1 MRYKLFMLDVGL
13 LGALSELP
21 ATSILEENDIF
32 MEFKG
37 NFTEQYML
45 QQMISDTPYTLYVE
59 QYRLQRL
66 TWELNYIRIL
76 DLYIMVTLC
85 NINFNG
91 YSISD

>member
-37 NFTEQYML
+37 NLTEQYML
-45 QQMISDTPYTLYVE
+45 QQLISDTPYTPYYYGTEKATFFDSKV
-59 QYRLQRL
+59 YGSGMDGKY
-66 TWELNYIRIL
+66 TIVCG
-76 DLYIMVTLC
+76 M
-85 NINFNG
+85 
-91 YSISD
+91 

>member
-1 MRYKLFMLDVGL
+1 MLDVGL

-37 NFTEQYML
+37 NLTEQYML

-59 QYRLQRL
+59 LYRLQRL

>member
-1 MRYKLFMLDVGL
+1 MLDVGL

-37 NFTEQYML
+37 NLTEQYML

>member
-37 NFTEQYML
+37 NLTEQYML

-66 TWELNYIRIL
+66 IWELNYIRIL
-76 DLYIMVTLC
+76 DLYIMVTSC

>member
-37 NFTEQYML
+37 NLTEQYML
-45 QQMISDTPYTLYVE
+45 QQM
-59 QYRLQRL
+59 RLMFV
-66 TWELNYIRIL
+66 WGMHFVN
-76 DLYIMVTLC
+76 
-85 NINFNG
+85 
-91 YSISD
+91 

>member
-37 NFTEQYML
+37 NLTEQYML

-76 DLYIMVTLC
+76 DLH
-85 NINFNG
+85 NGNFMQ
-91 YSISD
+91 YKL

>member
-21 ATSILEENDIF
+21 ATSILEGNDIF

-37 NFTEQYML
+37 NLTEQYML

>member
-1 MRYKLFMLDVGL
+1 MLDVGL

-37 NFTEQYML
+37 NLTEQYML
-45 QQMISDTPYTLYVE
+45 QQMISDSPYTLYVE

>member
-1 MRYKLFMLDVGL
+1 MRYKLLMLDVGL

-37 NFTEQYML
+37 NLTEQYML

>member
-37 NFTEQYML
+37 NLTEQYML
-45 QQMISDTPYTLYVE
+45 QQMISDTPHTPYY
-59 QYRLQRL
+59 
-66 TWELNYIRIL
+66 
-76 DLYIMVTLC
+76 
-85 NINFNG
+85 
-91 YSISD
+91 